1 MPRSPLRVEQKG
13 RFQILSRSPTAA
25 EDTVLLG
32 LDQQSQGRQAT
43 QAGRFRIEHGPAVS
57 NSKKYVM
64 DRTAKMARLN
74 KIGEKLAKL
83 EADYHRTRLEYDA
96 LYAAI
101 VGARDDGPAQK
112 GKNVTFR
119 RSEASGVSKRKK
131 RRSRRRRR

>member
-1 MPRSPLRVEQKG
+1 MPRSPLRMEQKG
-13 RFQILSRSPTAA
+13 RFQIFSRSPTAA
-25 EDTVLLG
+25 EDTVLLD
-32 LDQQSQGRQAT
+32 LDQQSQGR
-43 QAGRFRIEHGPAVS
+43 RIEHGPAVS

-74 KIGEKLAKL
+74 KIGEKLTRL
-83 EADYHRTRLEYDA
+83 EGEYQRTRQEYDA
-96 LYAAI
+96 LYASL